1 MNTFKPGDTKLVWT
15 GKENR
20 PCTLVCQNNDG
31 DWIVRLDNG
40 MLFGPVAEGRAT
52 LR

>member
-1 MNTFKPGDTKLVWT
+1 MSYKIGDTKLVWT

-20 PCTLVCQNNDG
+20 PCTLEFTNNQG
-31 DWIVRLDNG
+31 DWIVRLDDG
-40 MLFGPVAEGRAT
+40 TLYGPVAEGIGT

>member
-1 MNTFKPGDTKLVWT
+1 MKYNIGDKKLVWT

-20 PCTLVCQNNDG
+20 PCTLEYKNNDG

-40 MLFGPVAEGRAT
+40 SLFGPVAEGIDT